1 MTIQRPLDTN
11 ASGIFDAN
19 GVARVRLGPQ
29 VFGETWRV
37 RRMTVSSS
45 SPAGETDA
53 RVYLNSEIAT
63 RMVAGSYSGNQDFN
77 ETDVTLQ
84 TLDTLIVVWN
94 GGTPGA
100 RADFLLQGLK
110 ER

>member
-1 MTIQRPLDTN
+1 MQRPLDTN
-11 ASGIFDAN
+11 ASASFDST
-19 GVARVRLGPQ
+19 GVARVRIGPK

-37 RRMTVSSS
+37 RRMTVSTSTTG
-45 SPAGETDA
+45 GETDA

-77 ETDVTLQ
+77 ETDITLQ
-84 TLDTLIVVWN
+84 TLDELIVVWQ
-94 GGTPGA
+94 GGTVGT
-100 RADFLLQGLK
+100 RADFLVQGLK